1 MSKLIYYHNTD
12 KEVIY
17 LNIVEKYLCT
27 NDCLFCDKK
36 EIELCMGDLYLE
48 KRPTLQEILSQID
61 REININHPQEAVFCG
76 IAEPTL
82 RLGTMT
88 AVIQYLKD
96 KYKLHI
102 RLNTNG
108 HGTLINPGK
117 NVPRLLKEGGLD
129 SVIVSLNATTKEQY
143 DYWHR
148 PHNKEKA
155 FPASLEFA
163 KACQT
168 IGLETKVSF
177 LDLPDF
183 DLDKINEFV
192 LSLGLRE
199 DQIRLR
205 YLFKN

>member
-1 MSKLIYYHNTD
+1 MGKIIYHYHND
-12 KEVIY
+12 KTVMY
-17 LNIVEKYLCT
+17 LNIVERYFCT

-36 EIELCMGDLYLE
+36 EIESCMGDLYLE
-48 KRPTLQEILSQID
+48 KRPTLEEIVFQID
-61 REININHPQEAVFCG
+61 KEIETNHPKEAVFCG
-76 IAEPTL
+76 IAEPTI
-82 RLGTMT
+82 RLNAMIT
-88 AVIQYLKD
+88 INNYLKNR
-96 KYKLHI
+96 YALRT

-108 HGTLINPGK
+108 HGDLINPGR
-117 NVPRLLKEGGLD
+117 NVPYLLKESCFD

-148 PHNKEKA
+148 PHNRKKA
-155 FPASLEFA
+155 FSASVDFA
-163 KACQT
+163 KECHARG
-168 IGLETKVSF
+168 IDTKVSF

-183 DLDKINEFV
+183 DLNKIKTFV